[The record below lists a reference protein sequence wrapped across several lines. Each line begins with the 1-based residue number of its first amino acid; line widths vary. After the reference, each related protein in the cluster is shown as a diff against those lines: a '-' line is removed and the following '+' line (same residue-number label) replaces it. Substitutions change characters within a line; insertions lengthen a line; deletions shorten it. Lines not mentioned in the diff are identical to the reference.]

1 MVGKASMD
9 NPEPTV
15 EIESRDLQAGDTVG
29 GTYCILSHLGR
40 GGMGHVYE
48 VEHIMLRQTYA
59 LKILTSEKPSETG
72 WRRFQTEA
80 RSIAKLDHPNIVK
93 VHNLGI
99 HNEKMPY
106 YVMDLLEGETLS
118 ASIRRLGRIN
128 PDDAIDMFIAICD
141 GLSYAHSR
149 GIVHRDIK
157 PSNIMLILQK
167 NRVVP
172 KLVDFGLVKLV
183 AGGALAPSQ
192 QLTASGEVFGSPLY
206 MSPEQSVGRHVNER
220 TDIYSLGCTLF
231 QALSGA
237 PPFVGENVVQ
247 TIMKHQFE
255 VPPTLKEASM
265 GVDFAPEWEAVVART
280 MAKEASD
287 RYQSM
292 DELAADLKAIK
303 AGKKLRAGALDSG
316 EDLFVNNA
324 AQARQIN
331 PEKSHKTTILVAA
344 AVALVGAAGG
354 ALGSYLLLKGQQT
367 ELNKSKTVHAETFE
381 NGGLQ
386 TPTPAVVLAE
396 RVNSD
401 LDDVSKPFVQNG
413 GAITDNCKSYLFPSQ
428 SIGTMVVDYPPPN
441 KNPQSIDA
449 VGAKKI
455 PSRGLTTFQAAKV
468 CGTHPKIFR
477 RFMPGDLKAIELADP
492 TPDTD
497 DELYFLNHLNDLVI
511 LKLDGSDVSAKGL
524 KIVGDM
530 PSLNTLSVA
539 RTKNLSG
546 KDLAQL
552 KNLHSMI
559 RIDYKGGH
567 DVTALLQ
574 ALQSSEKIDSL
585 ALDYTALTQTDL
597 RLLGQLKTLTEL
609 NLTRCGLDSSA
620 IQNLKTLPRLAN
632 LRISANNIGPAIID
646 AFKDSK
652 TLSWLE
658 ISTNGWPQADIDRL
672 NTIYA
677 GRVKARTEEVDKIE

>member
-206 MSPEQSVGRHVNER
+206 MSPEQRLHALPGP
-220 TDIYSLGCTLF
+220 LGSA
-231 QALSGA
+231 ALRRRKRRA
-237 PPFVGENVVQ
+237 DDY
-247 TIMKHQFE
+247 
-255 VPPTLKEASM
+255 EASI
-265 GVDFAPEWEAVVART
+265 RS
-280 MAKEASD
+280 ASD
-287 RYQSM
+287 
-292 DELAADLKAIK
+292 I
-303 AGKKLRAGALDSG
+303 
-316 EDLFVNNA
+316 
-324 AQARQIN
+324 
-331 PEKSHKTTILVAA
+331 
-344 AVALVGAAGG
+344 
-354 ALGSYLLLKGQQT
+354 
-367 ELNKSKTVHAETFE
+367 
-381 NGGLQ
+381 
-386 TPTPAVVLAE
+386 E
-396 RVNSD
+396 R
-401 LDDVSKPFVQNG
+401 
-413 GAITDNCKSYLFPSQ
+413 
-428 SIGTMVVDYPPPN
+428 
-441 KNPQSIDA
+441 SID
-449 VGAKKI
+449 GSGLR
-455 PSRGLTTFQAAKV
+455 SRMGSCCSAHHGQRGKRPISIDGRA
-468 CGTHPKIFR
+468 R
-477 RFMPGDLKAIELADP
+477 R
-492 TPDTD
+492 
-497 DELYFLNHLNDLVI
+497 
-511 LKLDGSDVSAKGL
+511 
-524 KIVGDM
+524 
-530 PSLNTLSVA
+530 
-539 RTKNLSG
+539 
-546 KDLAQL
+546 
-552 KNLHSMI
+552 
-559 RIDYKGGH
+559 
-567 DVTALLQ
+567 
-574 ALQSSEKIDSL
+574 
-585 ALDYTALTQTDL
+585 
-597 RLLGQLKTLTEL
+597 
-609 NLTRCGLDSSA
+609 
-620 IQNLKTLPRLAN
+620 
-632 LRISANNIGPAIID
+632 
-646 AFKDSK
+646 
-652 TLSWLE
+652 
-658 ISTNGWPQADIDRL
+658 
-672 NTIYA
+672 
-677 GRVKARTEEVDKIE
+677 

>member
-1 MVGKASMD
+1 MD
-9 NPEPTV
+9 NPDPTV
-15 EIESRDLQAGDTVG
+15 EIEGRDLQAGDTIG
-29 GTYCILSHLGR
+29 GTYCILSHIGR

-59 LKILTSEKPSETG
+59 LKILTSDTPSETG

-99 HNEKMPY
+99 HKEKMPY

-128 PDDAIDMFIAICD
+128 PDDAVDMFIALCD

-157 PSNIMLILQK
+157 PSNIMLILQN

-255 VPPTLKEASM
+255 APPTLKEASM
-265 GVDFAPEWEAVVART
+265 GVEFAPEWEAVVART
-280 MAKEASD
+280 MAKEAGD

-292 DELAADLKAIK
+292 EELSNDLKAIR

-316 EDLFVNNA
+316 EDLFIANVD
-324 AQARQIN
+324 QSKGYGN
-331 PEKSHKTTILVAA
+331 PNQHKTTIIIAA
-344 AVALVGAAGG
+344 AVALLGAAGG
-354 ALGSYLLLKGQQT
+354 AVGSFIFLRNQQT
-367 ELNKSKTVHAETFE
+367 ELNKTKTVHAETLA
-381 NGGLQ
+381 NGGIQ
-386 TPTPAVVLAE
+386 TPAPEVVLAE
-396 RVNSD
+396 RVNTD

-413 GAITDNCKSYLFPSQ
+413 GAIVDSCKSYLFPSQ
-428 SIGTMVVDYPPPN
+428 SIGTITVSALQPN
-441 KNPQSIDA
+441 AKGQPIEA

-455 PSRGLTTFQAAKV
+455 PVRGGITFQANRV

-477 RFMPGDLKAIELADP
+477 RFLPGDVQAIVLDEP

-497 DELYFLNHLNDLVI
+497 DELFFLNHLTDLKI
-511 LKLDGSDVSAKGL
+511 LNLNGSDVSARGL
-524 KIVGDM
+524 KTMGELPALNVL
-530 PSLNTLSVA
+530 SLA

-546 KDLAQL
+546 KDLATL
-552 KNLHSMI
+552 KNLHNMI
-559 RIDYKGGH
+559 QIDYKGGH
-567 DVTALLQ
+567 EVTPLLQ
-574 ALQSSEKIDSL
+574 ALQGSTKIQSL
-585 ALDYTALTQTDL
+585 FLDYTPLTATDVKL
-597 RLLGQLKTLTEL
+597 IGQLKSLSEL
-609 NLTRCGLDSSA
+609 NLIRCNLDASA
-620 IQNLKTLPRLAN
+620 LASLKSLPHLAN
-632 LRISANNIGPAIID
+632 LRISANNIGPGIVN

-652 TLSWLE
+652 TLECLE
-658 ISTNGWPQADIDRL
+658 VSINGWTQADIDRL
-672 NTIYA
+672 NAIYF
-677 GRVKARTEEVDKIE
+677 GRVKARTEEVDKID